1 MQKISSLCYNIW
13 YKGDFKMKEI
23 YSNADD
29 CLELA
34 RYLKKKMG
42 NKIEFYGSVQQEVIQ
57 GKYFSHYREPHS
69 DLDYLFEKGLSFC
82 FKFCEGGFLRI
93 GVGSLPPN
101 QNSVGEKL
109 AALSSFY
116 EVLSEQY
123 GEPTVFY
130 TTKGDEE
137 GTLSLHW
144 SFINK
149 EEEIQEFRNGSCFD
163 DAEIEEL
170 IVIDEPR
177 TQNTSDQLSDT
188 TRQFIARK
196 IGIPFELI
204 SLVDKNIEEFLKF
217 KTGTESIVPK
227 EPRNDGPSH
236 KMQRL
241 SGVNFEQK

>member
-1 MQKISSLCYNIW
+1 
-13 YKGDFKMKEI
+13 MKEI

-29 CLELA
+29 CYELA
-34 RYLKKKMG
+34 RFLKKKMG
-42 NKIEFYGSVQQEVIQ
+42 NKIEFYGSVRLAVIQ

-69 DLDYLFEKGLSFC
+69 DLDFLFEEGLSFQY
-82 FKFCEGGFLRI
+82 KFCKKGFLRI
-93 GVGSLPPN
+93 GVGSLPPDK
-101 QNSVGEKL
+101 NSVGEKL

-149 EEEIQEFRNGSCFD
+149 EEEIQKFRNGSYFD

-170 IVIDEPR
+170 IVIGEPR

-188 TRQFIARK
+188 TRRFITRR
-196 IGIPFELI
+196 IGVPLELI
-204 SLVDKNIEEFLKF
+204 DLMDKNIEEFVKY
-217 KTGTESIVPK
+217 KTGEKIPIPE

-236 KMQRL
+236 KMQRF
-241 SGVNFEQK
+241 SGINFE